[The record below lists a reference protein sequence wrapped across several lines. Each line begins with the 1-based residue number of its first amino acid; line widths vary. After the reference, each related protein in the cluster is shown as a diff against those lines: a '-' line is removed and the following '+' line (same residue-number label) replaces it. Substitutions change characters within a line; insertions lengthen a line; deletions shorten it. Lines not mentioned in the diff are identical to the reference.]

1 MSAEEFKAGGE
12 SAEEAPESVPGDEC
26 FDDVTGAALFS
37 GLWAGVPSSP
47 PTALSLFSLLSMDKF
62 LTSSSNIVSN
72 RLCDESGWTPLN
84 GILPLGV
91 EVTGVN
97 LGGGDLISTEA

>member
-26 FDDVTGAALFS
+26 FDDVTAAALLS
-37 GLWAGVPSSP
+37 GLLAGVPSSP

-62 LTSSSNIVSN
+62 LTSPANASN
-72 RLCDESGWTPLN
+72 RLCDESGCTALK
-84 GILPLGV
+84 GFLPLGV
-91 EVTGVN
+91 DVTGVD